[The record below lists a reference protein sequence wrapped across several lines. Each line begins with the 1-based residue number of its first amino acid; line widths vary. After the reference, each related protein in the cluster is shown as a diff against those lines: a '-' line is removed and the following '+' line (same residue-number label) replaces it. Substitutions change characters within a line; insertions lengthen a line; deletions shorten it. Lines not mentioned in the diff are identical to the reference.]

1 MVCVRKKTSYTK
13 KCVEPTNTNP
23 NKVCLVTAEGD
34 FQKRCYN
41 HKTLFK
47 SKHRGNEIKLS
58 EYIWEMRGKYNDPVL
73 KGSVAKRLTPN
84 SNITKKCALCL
95 QKKFEI
101 TKYPN
106 PEKLQNKRSELVSH
120 VVI

>member
-23 NKVCLVTAEGD
+23 NKVYLVTAEGD

-58 EYIWEMRGKYNDPVL
+58 KYIWEMRERSCTEMVSIKRISTLL
-73 KGSVAKRLTPN
+73 KHH
-84 SNITKKCALCL
+84 KKKHAVSSR
-95 QKKFEI
+95 EI
-101 TKYPN
+101 LDY
-106 PEKLQNKRSELVSH
+106 
-120 VVI
+120 

>member
-23 NKVCLVTAEGD
+23 NKVYLVTAEGD

-58 EYIWEMRGKYNDPVL
+58 KYIWEMRGQIQRSSLERVSSKKTYTQFKYH
-73 KGSVAKRLTPN
+73 
-84 SNITKKCALCL
+84 KKVRVVPS
-95 QKKFEI
+95 KEI
-101 TKYPN
+101 
-106 PEKLQNKRSELVSH
+106 
-120 VVI
+120 

>member
-13 KCVEPTNTNP
+13 KCVEPTNTDP

-58 EYIWEMRGKYNDPVL
+58 KYIWEMRERSCTEMVSIKKISTLL
-73 KGSVAKRLTPN
+73 KHH
-84 SNITKKCALCL
+84 KKKHAVSSR
-95 QKKFEI
+95 EI
-101 TKYPN
+101 LDY
-106 PEKLQNKRSELVSH
+106 
-120 VVI
+120 

>member
-58 EYIWEMRGKYNDPVL
+58 KYIWEMRERSCTEMVSIKKISTLL
-73 KGSVAKRLTPN
+73 KHH
-84 SNITKKCALCL
+84 KKKHAVSSR
-95 QKKFEI
+95 EI
-101 TKYPN
+101 LDY
-106 PEKLQNKRSELVSH
+106 
-120 VVI
+120 

>member
-58 EYIWEMRGKYNDPVL
+58 KYIWEMRGKYNDPVL
-73 KGSVAKRLTPN
+73 KGSAAKRLTPN
-84 SNITKKCALCL
+84 SNITKSARCA
-95 QKKFEI
+95 F
-101 TKYPN
+101 
-106 PEKLQNKRSELVSH
+106 KRNLRLLNILIQRSYR
-120 VVI
+120 INARN

>member
-13 KCVEPTNTNP
+13 KCVEATNTNP

-58 EYIWEMRGKYNDPVL
+58 KYIWEMRERSCTEMVSIKKISTLL
-73 KGSVAKRLTPN
+73 KHH
-84 SNITKKCALCL
+84 KKKHAVSSR
-95 QKKFEI
+95 EI
-101 TKYPN
+101 LDY
-106 PEKLQNKRSELVSH
+106 
-120 VVI
+120 